1 MSLTKASFSM
11 ITGTPVNVLD
21 YGADSTGAVDST
33 TQIQDAIDAAAVN
46 NQLLYFPAG
55 TYLVTDTLTIYS
67 GTTITGDQSWA
78 FPASYGP
85 TLASQIKFEPTSL
98 KDLFVLGTNP
108 NIGTTPAFY
117 TKISISNL
125 ILLGNGNTNSQ
136 YALNLDKV
144 IYSTFQNLT
153 VTAFKYP
160 VRLNNTI
167 KNNFVNLFLTGTQAC
182 VRYSGGSATTDVWD
196 RCTFFGSPVGVQTV
210 GVTISI
216 RFTECLFEQIDTYG
230 ADIIKDTET
239 MTFVN
244 CYCEDVPYTNTA
256 TGCMFRVGLDGTTLS
271 AENQLTVIGGKY
283 QGRNAGTVGSWM
295 DVDYASGVMIASPNV
310 SRYTNV
316 INTTTNTVDNSVFVG
331 GLDGI
336 GYATFNSGTAGK
348 VSGIYPA
355 TVLNS
360 GAFRY
365 NARVAALTATS
376 QVTTGANGYVNYGN
390 AVWYSGNDSPEGAV
404 TAPVGSLY
412 SRLNGGA
419 NTTLYVK
426 ESGAGNVGWVAK

>member
-1 MSLTKASFSM
+1 MSLTKASYSL
-11 ITGTPVNVLD
+11 INGAPINVLD
-21 YGADSTGAVDST
+21 YGAVGDGVTNSTAA
-33 TQIQDAIDAAAVN
+33 IQAAINAAAVN
-46 NQLLYFPAG
+46 NQLLYFPTG

-98 KDLFVLGTNP
+98 KDLFVIGDNP
-108 NIGTTPAFY
+108 NIGITPAFY
-117 TKISISNL
+117 TKISISNM
-125 ILLGNGNTNSQ
+125 ILLGNGDTYSQ
-136 YALNLDKV
+136 YGLNLDRV
-144 IYSTFQNLT
+144 IYSNFENLT
-153 VTAFKYP
+153 ITAFKYP
-160 VRLNNTI
+160 VRLLSTINNGFT
-167 KNNFVNLFLTGTQAC
+167 NLYLNGTQSC
-182 VRYSGGSATTDVWD
+182 VRYSGGSATTDVWN

-210 GVTISI
+210 GVTIGV

-230 ADIIKDTET
+230 ADIVKDTET

-271 AENQLTVIGGKY
+271 TENQLTVIGGKY

-295 DVDYASGVMIASPNV
+295 DIDFASGVMVVAPNV

-316 INTTTNTVDNSVFVG
+316 VNTTANTVDNSVFVS

-360 GAFRY
+360 GSFRY
-365 NARVAALTATS
+365 VARVSDLTASGT
-376 QVTTGANGYVNYGN
+376 VTATGGFANN
-390 AVWYSGNDSPEGAV
+390 ASVRWYAGGGSPEGAV
-404 TAPVGSLY
+404 TAPVGSLW
-412 SRLNGGA
+412 SRTDGGA
-419 NTTLYVK
+419 NTSLYVK
-426 ESGAGNVGWVAK
+426 ESGTGNTGWVAK